1 MELENIFETIN
12 KSFSKKNKAREEA
25 LLHSRAAIQ
34 YSGNSIRAIHR
45 SEFEK
50 ALGLIQKA
58 KDEIEK
64 TRELLEKDFPDIYYA
79 GFAQNAEKE
88 VVEAVSTYR
97 LIHGESLPGVDE
109 LNVGY
114 AQYLNG
120 IGEAIGELRRHILDL
135 IRHEEVEK
143 AEKLLND
150 MDDIYYLMASVDYP
164 DAITW
169 GLRRTTDIARSIM
182 EKTRG
187 DLTTAIRQ
195 RKLRDTMKELN
206 RRLENEN

>member
-1 MELENIFETIN
+1 MDLEDTFKKIN
-12 KSFSKKNKAREEA
+12 VSFNKKNKAREKA
-25 LLHSRAAIQ
+25 LLHSRRAIQ

-45 SEFEK
+45 SEFSK
-50 ALGLIQKA
+50 AWQLITKA
-58 KDEIEK
+58 KEEVK
-64 TRELLEKDFPDIYYA
+64 QSRSLLKSFPDIYYA

-88 VVEAVSTYR
+88 LVEALATYK
-97 LIHGESLPGVDE
+97 LIHGEPLPTVNDCK
-109 LNVGY
+109 VGY

-135 IRHEEVEK
+135 IRHEEIQQ

-150 MDDIYYLMASVDYP
+150 MDDIFYLLASVDYP

-169 GLRRTTDIARSIM
+169 SLRRTTDIARSIM

-195 RKLRDTMKELN
+195 RKLRDTIEELN
-206 RRLENEN
+206 ERLKK

>member
-1 MELENIFETIN
+1 MELENIFNKINET
-12 KSFSKKNKAREEA
+12 FSKKNKAREKA
-25 LLHSRAAIQ
+25 LIHSRAAIQ
-34 YSGNSIRAIHR
+34 YSGKSIRAIHR
-45 SEFEK
+45 SEFD
-50 ALGLIQKA
+50 KA
-58 KDEIEK
+58 KDLIDRAKAEVEQTK
-64 TRELLEKDFPDIYYA
+64 TLLEKDFPDIYYA

-88 VVEAVSTYR
+88 LVEAVSTFN
-97 LIHGESLPGVDE
+97 LVHGESLPGIDE

-120 IGEAIGELRRHILDL
+120 IGEAVGELRRHILDL

-150 MDDIYYLMASVDYP
+150 MDDIFYLMASIDYP

-169 GLRRTTDIARSIM
+169 SLRRTTDIARSIM
-182 EKTRG
+182 ERTRG

-195 RKLRDTMKELN
+195 KKLRDTMEQLH
-206 RRLENEN
+206 RRLEK